1 MDDKLSC
8 PYCGSPEVRLL
19 EAIYTVRVVERP
31 EGGGFVE
38 RKCPVYRC
46 LDCGRQFDKVEG
58 EEGSESEADGEPS
71 YD

>member
-31 EGGGFVE
+31 KGGGFVE
-38 RKCPVYRC
+38 RRCQVCRC
-46 LDCGRQFDKVEG
+46 LDCGRTFDEVEAMEG
-58 EEGSESEADGEPS
+58 PELEEDDGPS
-71 YD
+71 FY